1 MESVILVPSIIYLC
15 HPGLGICICKFGG
28 GGKRRTFSVL
38 GPGSVMGGG
47 GGDGRAGEDGREEP
61 VQLFRVSA
69 RLSAT
74 PVAPREGPA
83 GTAGALPA
91 GPACSTSDFLHQEA

>member
-1 MESVILVPSIIYLC
+1 
-15 HPGLGICICKFGG
+15 
-28 GGKRRTFSVL
+28 
-38 GPGSVMGGG
+38 MGGG
-47 GGDGRAGEDGREEP
+47 AGEDGREEP

-74 PVAPREGPA
+74 PVAPGEGPA